1 VDLVLNLHQ
10 AARENRKAELKSK
23 VMGFSVAV
31 MHALDAAFGGGKG
44 KILEKWVKAI
54 DGPGEA
60 GEGSSLRGSSL
71 SPGARAFFSGAPVVT
86 KKD

>member
-1 VDLVLNLHQ
+1 MLNLHR
-10 AARENRKAELKSK
+10 AARENRKRELQAN
-23 VMGFSVAV
+23 VMGLSVAV

-44 KILEKWVKAI
+44 KILENWLKAI
-54 DGPGEA
+54 DGPGDVR
-60 GEGSSLRGSSL
+60 EGSSQRCSSL